1 MMEKMDVRSIVKLGV
16 ISNDD
21 FLKTVKEV
29 TSLIADGDQSQQL
42 PELTT
47 NEHDRV
53 ANGLPVVIE
62 EFRNDAINVPK
73 LNEDEIKLLLITGKI
88 EDDRYY
94 GVFNEAI
101 EFLHF
106 TMKDGYGDPSSGE
119 YIEPVTLVVSSS
131 DLAAYFDYNE
141 KLPIEKKKVSMGGTL
156 FVMLDYAFEDFRTKC
171 NWLVK
176 IEY

>member
-1 MMEKMDVRSIVKLGV
+1 MDVRSIVKLGV

-73 LNEDEIKLLLITGKI
+73 LNEDEIKLLLITGKL

-119 YIEPVTLVVSSS
+119 YIEPVTLLVRSS
-131 DLAAYFDYNE
+131 DLASYFDGNKNVPVE
-141 KLPIEKKKVSMGGTL
+141 KRASMGGTL
-156 FVMLDYAFEDFRTKC
+156 FSILDYAFEDFRTKC
-171 NWLVK
+171 GWLVK
-176 IEY
+176 LEY

>member
-1 MMEKMDVRSIVKLGV
+1 
-16 ISNDD
+16 
-21 FLKTVKEV
+21 
-29 TSLIADGDQSQQL
+29 
-42 PELTT
+42 
-47 NEHDRV
+47 
-53 ANGLPVVIE
+53 
-62 EFRNDAINVPK
+62 
-73 LNEDEIKLLLITGKI
+73 
-88 EDDRYY
+88 
-94 GVFNEAI
+94 
-101 EFLHF
+101 
-106 TMKDGYGDPSSGE
+106 MKDGYGYPSSGE

>member
-16 ISNDD
+16 ISNDN
-21 FLKTVKEV
+21 FLKSVKEV

-62 EFRNDAINVPK
+62 EFRNDAINVSK
-73 LNEDEIKLLLITGKI
+73 LNDDEIKLLLITGKI

-119 YIEPVTLVVSSS
+119 YIEPVTLLVRSS
-131 DLAAYFDYNE
+131 DLASYFDGNKNVPVE
-141 KLPIEKKKVSMGGTL
+141 KRTSMGGTL
-156 FVMLDYAFEDFRTKC
+156 FSMLDYAFEDFRTKC
-171 NWLVK
+171 GWLVK
-176 IEY
+176 LEY

>member
-1 MMEKMDVRSIVKLGV
+1 MDVRSIVKLGV

-119 YIEPVTLVVSSS
+119 YIE
-131 DLAAYFDYNE
+131 